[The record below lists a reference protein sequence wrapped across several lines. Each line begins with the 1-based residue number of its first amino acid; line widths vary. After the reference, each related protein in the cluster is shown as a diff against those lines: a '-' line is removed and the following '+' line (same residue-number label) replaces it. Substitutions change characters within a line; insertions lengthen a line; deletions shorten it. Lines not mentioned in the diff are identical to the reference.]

1 MIQKKT
7 NFRFKL
13 DNVILKTNKKLQQKQ
28 MSLLV
33 SLSTFRKVKKKLWT
47 LHIIMTN
54 LFSNP
59 CPHPVS
65 LLMCHN

>member
-33 SLSTFRKVKKKLWT
+33 SLSTFRKVKKKT
-47 LHIIMTN
+47 LDPSYYNDQFVFKSLPPSRLIVN
-54 LFSNP
+54 
-59 CPHPVS
+59 VS
-65 LLMCHN
+65 